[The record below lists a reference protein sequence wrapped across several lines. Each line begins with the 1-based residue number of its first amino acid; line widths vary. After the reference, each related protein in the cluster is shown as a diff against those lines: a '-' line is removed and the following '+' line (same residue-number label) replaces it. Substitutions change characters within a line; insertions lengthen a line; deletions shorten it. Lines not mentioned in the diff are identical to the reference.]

1 MKWGGIIF
9 VYRGTRIRP
18 WHLNL
23 IWMLKLFWALPFIL
37 AIGYYSYLNYEQFV
51 AMNYLSMIPVV
62 VFLVLIFPLVSFLHI
77 LAEDRIPLY
86 KRIYRL
92 WLTANFLNE
101 QGFYYEKAS
110 RKQGGSSM
118 KKFPKVYLKQG
129 KYDLRLYLGTQGSK
143 FQDRFSRIGSELET
157 TYFMDF
163 MNKIDEEKFVVYELA
178 YSAFLNRIE
187 AKDVVLND
195 KYELV
200 LSKVVKWSMTENP
213 HMLIVG
219 GTGGGKT
226 VLLREILVG
235 LAKKCVVYLGD
246 PKRADF
252 VPLGDLD
259 IFKGRV
265 FFEKEDI
272 AQMVAD
278 FKQTMNYRY
287 DYMRAEMKKRGERE
301 LGRFYEY
308 GLEPNILMVDEWNA
322 LMASLNRN
330 AKIGGQMIDD
340 LLEIILKGRQVGSY
354 VILAM
359 QKPTYDDLPTKLR
372 DNMMHHISMGRLSDS
387 GYQMTFGD
395 ENANKKFRFIERL
408 NGKKVYGRG
417 YSGIFGLPAQE
428 FYAPNLTKD
437 FSFFDVFETYSRIE
451 NPHEPNYQGDVDSED
466 DVETQDDIALDES
479 IELPIQSLSDSSY
492 FKTIGEFSKSIGKS
506 FGQIKNVIDVIEKG
520 GFKEFKRDNG
530 KVVLTEEDCLLLEG
544 LFDSF
549 ETFDG
554 TWKEMVSIHFDRDA
568 FN

>member
-1 MKWGGIIF
+1 
-9 VYRGTRIRP
+9 
-18 WHLNL
+18 
-23 IWMLKLFWALPFIL
+23 MLKLFWAMPFVL
-37 AIGYYSYLNYEQFV
+37 AIGYYSCLNYEQFV
-51 AMNYLSMIPVV
+51 AMNYVSMIP
-62 VFLVLIFPLVSFLHI
+62 LVLFVILIYPLVTFLHVFV
-77 LAEDRIPLY
+77 EDRVAFY

-110 RKQGGSSM
+110 RKQGGRSR

-213 HMLIVG
+213 HLLIVG

-272 AQMVAD
+272 AKMVAD
-278 FKQTMNYRY
+278 FKQTMNNRY

-428 FYAPNLTKD
+428 FYAPNLTKG

-466 DVETQDDIALDES
+466 DVESQGDIALDES
-479 IELPIQSLSDSSY
+479 IDLPVQSLSDSSDL
-492 FKTIGEFSKSIGKS
+492 KTIGELSKSIDKS

-520 GFKEFKRDNG
+520 GFKKFKRDNG
-530 KVVLTEEDCLLLEG
+530 KVVLSEDDCLLLEG

-549 ETFDG
+549 ESFDG
-554 TWKEMVSIHFDRDA
+554 TWKEMVSIHFDSDA
-568 FN
+568 VN

>member
-1 MKWGGIIF
+1 MKWGGTIF

-62 VFLVLIFPLVSFLHI
+62 VFLVLIYPLVSFLHV

-101 QGFYYEKAS
+101 QCFYYEKAS
-110 RKQGGSSM
+110 RKQGGRSK

-178 YSAFLNRIE
+178 YSAYLNRIE
-187 AKDVVLND
+187 VKDVVLND

-200 LSKVVKWSMTENP
+200 LSKAVKWSIIENP
-213 HMLIVG
+213 HLLIVG

-278 FKQTMNYRY
+278 FKQTMNNRY
-287 DYMRAEMKKRGERE
+287 DYMRAEMKKRGERD

-308 GLEPNILMVDEWNA
+308 GLEPNFLMVDEWNA

-330 AKIGGQMIDD
+330 AKVGGQMIDD
-340 LLEIILKGRQVGSY
+340 LLEVILKGRQVGCN

-428 FYAPNLTKD
+428 FYAPNLTKG

-451 NPHEPNYQGDVDSED
+451 NPLEPNYQGDVDSED
-466 DVETQDDIALDES
+466 DVETQDLIDLDES
-479 IELPIQSLSDSSY
+479 IDLPIQSLSDSSY
-492 FKTIGEFSKSIGKS
+492 FKTIGELSKSIGKS
-506 FGQIKNVIDVIEKG
+506 FGQIKNVVDVIEKG

-530 KVVLTEEDCLLLEG
+530 KVVLSEDDCLLLEG

-549 ETFDG
+549 ESFDG
-554 TWKEMVSIHFDRDA
+554 TWKEMVSIHFDSDA
-568 FN
+568 VN

>member
-1 MKWGGIIF
+1 MEWGGIIF

-23 IWMLKLFWALPFIL
+23 IWILKLFWALPFVL

-62 VFLVLIFPLVSFLHI
+62 VFLVLIYPLVSFLHV
-77 LAEDRIPLY
+77 LAEDRVPLY

-110 RKQGGSSM
+110 RKQGGRSR

-157 TYFMDF
+157 TFFMDF

-195 KYELV
+195 NYELV

-213 HMLIVG
+213 HLLIVG

-235 LAKKCVVYLGD
+235 LLKKCIVYIGD

-252 VPLGDLD
+252 VPMEDLD
-259 IFKGRV
+259 VLKGRV

-272 AQMVAD
+272 AKMVAD
-278 FKQTMNYRY
+278 FKQTMNNRY

-301 LGRFYEY
+301 LGRFDTY
-308 GLEPNILMVDEWNA
+308 GLKPTILMIDEWNA

-330 AKIGGQMIDD
+330 AKVGGQMIDD

-428 FYAPNLTKD
+428 FYAPNLTKG

-466 DVETQDDIALDES
+466 DVETQVLIDLDES
-479 IELPIQSLSDSSY
+479 IDLPIRGVSDLTE
-492 FKTIGEFSKSIGKS
+492 FKTIFELSKSIGKS
-506 FGQIKNVIDVIEKG
+506 FGQIKKLIDVIEKG
-520 GFKEFKRDNG
+520 GFKKFKRDNG

-549 ETFDG
+549 ESFDG

-568 FN
+568 DN

>member
-1 MKWGGIIF
+1 
-9 VYRGTRIRP
+9 
-18 WHLNL
+18 
-23 IWMLKLFWALPFIL
+23 MLKLFWALPFIL
-37 AIGYYSYLNYEQFV
+37 AIAYYSYLNYEQFV
-51 AMNYLSMIPVV
+51 ALNYLSMIPVV
-62 VFLVLIFPLVSFLHI
+62 VFLILIYPLVSFLHI
-77 LAEDRIPLY
+77 LAEDRIVLY

-101 QGFYYEKAS
+101 QGFYYEKSS
-110 RKQGGSSM
+110 RKQGGRNK
-118 KKFPKVYLKQG
+118 KKFPRVYLKQG

-143 FQDRFSRIGSELET
+143 FQERFSRIGSELET

-187 AKDVVLND
+187 AKDVYLND
-195 KYELV
+195 NYELI
-200 LSKVVKWSMTENP
+200 LSKVVSWSMTENP
-213 HMLIVG
+213 HLLIVG

-226 VLLREILVG
+226 VLLREILIG
-235 LAKKCVVYLGD
+235 LAKKCIVYIGD

-252 VPLGDLD
+252 VPLEDLD
-259 IFKGRV
+259 IFRGRV

-272 AQMVAD
+272 AKMVGD
-278 FKQTMNYRY
+278 FKQTMNNRY
-287 DYMRAEMKKRGERE
+287 DYMRKIAKERGERE
-301 LGRFYEY
+301 LGRFDTY
-308 GLEPNILMVDEWNA
+308 GLKPTILMIDEWNA

-330 AKIGGQMIDD
+330 VKIGGQMIDD

-428 FYAPNLTKD
+428 FYAPNLTSG

-451 NPHEPNYQGDVDSED
+451 NPHEPNYQGDNVKED
-466 DVETQDDIALDES
+466 DVKVQEDIELDDS
-479 IELPIQSLSDSSY
+479 IDLPIQGVSDLTE
-492 FKTIGEFSKSIGKS
+492 FKTIFELSKSIGKS
-506 FGQIKNVIDVIEKG
+506 FGQIKKLIDVIEKG
-520 GFKEFKRDNG
+520 GFKKFKRDNG

-549 ETFDG
+549 ESFDG
-554 TWKEMVSIHFDRDA
+554 TWKEMVSIHFDRDTV
-568 FN
+568 N

>member
-1 MKWGGIIF
+1 
-9 VYRGTRIRP
+9 
-18 WHLNL
+18 
-23 IWMLKLFWALPFIL
+23 MLKFFWALPFVL
-37 AIGYYSYLNYEQFV
+37 AIGYYSYLNCEQFV

-62 VFLVLIFPLVSFLHI
+62 VFLILIFPLVSFLHV

-110 RKQGGSSM
+110 RKQGGRSK

-157 TYFMDF
+157 TFFMDF

-195 KYELV
+195 NYELV

-213 HMLIVG
+213 HLLIVG

-235 LAKKCVVYLGD
+235 LLKKCIVYIGD

-252 VPLGDLD
+252 VPMEDLD
-259 IFKGRV
+259 VLKGRV

-272 AQMVAD
+272 AKMVAD
-278 FKQTMNYRY
+278 FKQTMNNRY

-301 LGRFYEY
+301 LGRFDTY
-308 GLEPNILMVDEWNA
+308 GLKPTILMIDEWNA

-330 AKIGGQMIDD
+330 AKVGGQMIDD

-428 FYAPNLTKD
+428 FYAPNLTKG

-451 NPHEPNYQGDVDSED
+451 NPHEPNYQGDVDGED
-466 DVETQDDIALDES
+466 DVETQVLIDLDES
-479 IELPIQSLSDSSY
+479 IDLPIRGVSDLTE
-492 FKTIGEFSKSIGKS
+492 FKTIFELSKSIGKS
-506 FGQIKNVIDVIEKG
+506 FGQIKKLIDVIEKG
-520 GFKEFKRDNG
+520 GFKKFKRDNG

-549 ETFDG
+549 ESFDG

-568 FN
+568 DN

>member
-1 MKWGGIIF
+1 
-9 VYRGTRIRP
+9 
-18 WHLNL
+18 
-23 IWMLKLFWALPFIL
+23 MLKLFWALPFVL

-62 VFLVLIFPLVSFLHI
+62 VFLVLIYPLVSFLHV

-110 RKQGGSSM
+110 GKQGGRSK

-195 KYELV
+195 NYELV

-213 HMLIVG
+213 HLLIVG

-235 LAKKCVVYLGD
+235 LLKKCIVYIGD

-252 VPLGDLD
+252 VPMEDLD
-259 IFKGRV
+259 VLKGRV

-272 AQMVAD
+272 AKMVGD
-278 FKQTMNYRY
+278 FKQTMNNRY
-287 DYMRAEMKKRGERE
+287 DYMRKIAKERSERE
-301 LGRFYEY
+301 LGRFDTY
-308 GLEPNILMVDEWNA
+308 GLKPTILMIDEWNA

-330 AKIGGQMIDD
+330 AKVGGQMIDD

-417 YSGIFGLPAQE
+417 YSAIFGLPAQE
-428 FYAPNLTKD
+428 FYAPNLTAG
-437 FSFFDVFETYSRIE
+437 FSFFDIFETYSRIE
-451 NPHEPNYQGDVDSED
+451 NPHEPNYQGDVDKED
-466 DVETQDDIALDES
+466 DVETQDLIDLDEP
-479 IELPIQSLSDSSY
+479 IDLPIQTLSDSTD
-492 FKTIGEFSKSIGKS
+492 FKTIGELSKSIGKS
-506 FGQIKNVIDVIEKG
+506 FGQIKKLIDVIEKG
-520 GFKEFKRDNG
+520 GFKKFKRDNG

-549 ETFDG
+549 ESFDG

-568 FN
+568 DN

>member
-23 IWMLKLFWALPFIL
+23 IWMLKLFWAMPFVL

-62 VFLVLIFPLVSFLHI
+62 VFLVLIYPLVSFLHV

-101 QGFYYEKAS
+101 QGFYYEKVS
-110 RKQGGSSM
+110 RKQGGRSK

-129 KYDLRLYLGTQGSK
+129 KYELRVYLGTQGSK

-195 KYELV
+195 NYELV

-213 HMLIVG
+213 HLLIVG

-235 LAKKCVVYLGD
+235 LLKKCIVYICD

-252 VPLGDLD
+252 VPMEDLD
-259 IFKGRV
+259 VLKGRV

-272 AQMVAD
+272 AKMVAD
-278 FKQTMNYRY
+278 FKQTMNNRY

-301 LGRFYEY
+301 LGRFDTY
-308 GLEPNILMVDEWNA
+308 GLKPTILMIDEWNA

-330 AKIGGQMIDD
+330 AKVGGQMIDD

-428 FYAPNLTKD
+428 FYAPNLTKG

-466 DVETQDDIALDES
+466 DVETQVLIDLDES
-479 IELPIQSLSDSSY
+479 IDLPIRGVSDLTE
-492 FKTIGEFSKSIGKS
+492 FKTIFELSKSIGKS
-506 FGQIKNVIDVIEKG
+506 FGQIKKLIDVIEKG
-520 GFKEFKRDNG
+520 GFKKFKRDNG

-549 ETFDG
+549 ESFDG

-568 FN
+568 DN

>member
-1 MKWGGIIF
+1 MKWGGTIF

-51 AMNYLSMIPVV
+51 AMNYLSMILVV
-62 VFLVLIFPLVSFLHI
+62 VFLVLIYPLVSFLHV

-110 RKQGGSSM
+110 RKQGGRSK

-129 KYDLRLYLGTQGSK
+129 KYDLWLYLGTQGSK

-195 KYELV
+195 KYELI

-213 HMLIVG
+213 HLLIVG

-235 LAKKCVVYLGD
+235 LLKKCIVYIGD

-252 VPLGDLD
+252 VPMEDLGVL
-259 IFKGRV
+259 KGRV

-272 AQMVAD
+272 AKMVGD
-278 FKQTMNYRY
+278 FKQTMNNRY
-287 DYMRAEMKKRGERE
+287 DYMRKIAKERGERE
-301 LGRFYEY
+301 LGRFDTY
-308 GLEPNILMVDEWNA
+308 GLKPTILMIDEWNA

-330 AKIGGQMIDD
+330 AKVGGQMIDD

-428 FYAPNLTKD
+428 FYAPNLTAG
-437 FSFFDVFETYSRIE
+437 FSFFDIFETYSRIE
-451 NPHEPNYQGDVDSED
+451 NPHEPNYQGDVDKED
-466 DVETQDDIALDES
+466 DVETQDLIDLDEP
-479 IELPIQSLSDSSY
+479 IDLPIQTLSDSID
-492 FKTIGEFSKSIGKS
+492 FKTIGELSKSIGKS
-506 FGQIKNVIDVIEKG
+506 FGQIKKLIDVIEKG
-520 GFKEFKRDNG
+520 GFKKFKRDNG

-549 ETFDG
+549 ESFGG

-568 FN
+568 DN

>member
-1 MKWGGIIF
+1 
-9 VYRGTRIRP
+9 
-18 WHLNL
+18 
-23 IWMLKLFWALPFIL
+23 MLKLFWALPFIL
-37 AIGYYSYLNYEQFV
+37 AIGFYSYLNYEQFV

-62 VFLVLIFPLVSFLHI
+62 VFLILIYPLVSFLHV

-110 RKQGGSSM
+110 RKQGGRSR
-118 KKFPKVYLKQG
+118 KKFPRVFLKQG
-129 KYDLRLYLGTQGSK
+129 KYDLRLYLATQGNK
-143 FQDRFSRIGSELET
+143 FQERFSRVGSELET

-187 AKDVVLND
+187 SKDVYLND
-195 KYELV
+195 NYELI

-213 HMLIVG
+213 HLLIVG

-235 LAKKCVVYLGD
+235 LAKECIVYIGD

-252 VPLGDLD
+252 VPLEDLD
-259 IFKGRV
+259 IFSGRV

-272 AQMVAD
+272 AQMISD
-278 FKQTMNYRY
+278 FKQTMNNRY
-287 DYMRAEMKKRGERE
+287 DFMRAEMKKRGERD

-308 GLEPNILMVDEWNA
+308 GLKPNILMVDEWNA
-322 LMASLNRN
+322 FIASLNRN
-330 AKIGGQMIDD
+330 VRLSGQMMDD

-372 DNMMHHISMGRLSDS
+372 DSMMHRISMGRLSDS

-428 FYAPNLTKD
+428 FYAPNLTKG

-451 NPHEPNYQGDVDSED
+451 NPHEPDYQGGSDKED
-466 DVETQDDIALDES
+466 DVEKEEVLILDDS
-479 IELPIQSLSDSSY
+479 IDLPIQGVSDLTE
-492 FKTIGEFSKSIGKS
+492 FKTIFELSKSIGKS
-506 FGQIKNVIDVIEKG
+506 FGQIKKLIDVIEKG
-520 GFKEFKRDNG
+520 GFKKFKRDNG

-549 ETFDG
+549 ESFDG

-568 FN
+568 VN

>member
-23 IWMLKLFWALPFIL
+23 IWMLKLFWALPFVL

-62 VFLVLIFPLVSFLHI
+62 VFLVLIYPLVSFLHV

-110 RKQGGSSM
+110 RKQGGRS
-118 KKFPKVYLKQG
+118 KNKFPKVYLKQA

-195 KYELV
+195 NYELV

-213 HMLIVG
+213 HLLIVG

-235 LAKKCVVYLGD
+235 LLKKCIVYIGD

-252 VPLGDLD
+252 VPMEDLD
-259 IFKGRV
+259 VLKGRV

-272 AQMVAD
+272 AKMVGD
-278 FKQTMNYRY
+278 FKQTMNNRY
-287 DYMRAEMKKRGERE
+287 DYMRKIAKERGERE
-301 LGRFYEY
+301 LGRFDTY
-308 GLEPNILMVDEWNA
+308 GLKPTILMIDEWNA

-330 AKIGGQMIDD
+330 AKVGGQMIDD

-428 FYAPNLTKD
+428 FYAPNLTAG
-437 FSFFDVFETYSRIE
+437 FSFFDIFETYSRIE
-451 NPHEPNYQGDVDSED
+451 NPHEPNYQGDVVKED
-466 DVETQDDIALDES
+466 DVETQELIDLDEP
-479 IELPIQSLSDSSY
+479 IDLPIQSLSDTSD
-492 FKTIGEFSKSIGKS
+492 FKSIGELSKSIGKS
-506 FGQIKNVIDVIEKG
+506 FGQIKNVVDVIEKG

-530 KVVLTEEDCLLLEG
+530 KVVLTEDDCLLLEG

-549 ETFDG
+549 DSFDG
-554 TWKEMVSIHFDRDA
+554 TWKEMVSIHFDRDVV
-568 FN
+568 N

>member
-1 MKWGGIIF
+1 MKWGGTIF

-62 VFLVLIFPLVSFLHI
+62 VFLVLIYPLVSFLHV

-110 RKQGGSSM
+110 RKQGGRSK

-200 LSKVVKWSMTENP
+200 LSKVVNWSMTANP
-213 HMLIVG
+213 HLLIVG

-235 LAKKCVVYLGD
+235 LAKKCIVYIGD

-252 VPLGDLD
+252 VPLEDLD
-259 IFKGRV
+259 IFRGRV

-272 AQMVAD
+272 AKMVAD
-278 FKQTMNYRY
+278 FKQTMNNRY

-301 LGRFYEY
+301 LGRFDTY
-308 GLEPNILMVDEWNA
+308 GLKPTILMIDEWNA

-330 AKIGGQMIDD
+330 VKVGGQMIDD

-428 FYAPNLTKD
+428 FYAPNLTKG

-451 NPHEPNYQGDVDSED
+451 NPHEPNYQGDVVSED
-466 DVETQDDIALDES
+466 DVEKEEVLILDDS
-479 IELPIQSLSDSSY
+479 IDLPIQGVSDLTE
-492 FKTIGEFSKSIGKS
+492 FKTIFELSKSIGKS
-506 FGQIKNVIDVIEKG
+506 FGQIKKLIDVIEKG
-520 GFKEFKRDNG
+520 GFKKFKRDNG

-549 ETFDG
+549 ESFDG

-568 FN
+568 DN

>member
-1 MKWGGIIF
+1 
-9 VYRGTRIRP
+9 
-18 WHLNL
+18 
-23 IWMLKLFWALPFIL
+23 MLKLFWALPFIL
-37 AIGYYSYLNYEQFV
+37 AIGFYSYLNYEQFV
-51 AMNYLSMIPVV
+51 AMNYLSMVPVV
-62 VFLVLIFPLVSFLHI
+62 VFLILIYPLVSFLHI

-110 RKQGGSSM
+110 RKQGGRSR
-118 KKFPKVYLKQG
+118 KKFPRVFLKQG
-129 KYDLRLYLGTQGSK
+129 KYDLRLYLATQGNK
-143 FQDRFSRIGSELET
+143 FQERFSRVGSELET

-187 AKDVVLND
+187 AKDVYLND
-195 KYELV
+195 NYELI

-213 HMLIVG
+213 HLLIVG

-226 VLLREILVG
+226 VLLREILIG
-235 LAKKCVVYLGD
+235 LAEKCIVYIGD

-252 VPLGDLD
+252 VPLEDLD
-259 IFKGRV
+259 IFRGRV

-272 AQMVAD
+272 AKMVGD
-278 FKQTMNYRY
+278 FKQTMNNRY
-287 DYMRAEMKKRGERE
+287 DYMRKIAKERGERE
-301 LGRFYEY
+301 LGRFDTY
-308 GLEPNILMVDEWNA
+308 GLKPNILMIDEWNA
-322 LMASLNRN
+322 FMASLNRN
-330 AKIGGQMIDD
+330 VKIGGQMMDD

-372 DNMMHHISMGRLSDS
+372 DSMMHRISMGRLSDS
-387 GYQMTFGD
+387 GYLMTFGD

-428 FYAPNLTKD
+428 FYAPNLTSG

-451 NPHEPNYQGDVDSED
+451 NPHEPNYQGDNVKED
-466 DVETQDDIALDES
+466 DVKVQEDIEFDNS
-479 IELPIQSLSDSSY
+479 IDLPIQSVSDSSD
-492 FKTIGEFSKSIGKS
+492 FKTIGELSKSIGKS
-506 FGQIKNVIDVIEKG
+506 FGQIKKLIDVIEKG
-520 GFKEFKRDNG
+520 GFKKFKRDNG

-549 ETFDG
+549 ESFDG

-568 FN
+568 VN

>member
-1 MKWGGIIF
+1 
-9 VYRGTRIRP
+9 
-18 WHLNL
+18 
-23 IWMLKLFWALPFIL
+23 MLKLFWALPFIL
-37 AIGYYSYLNYEQFV
+37 AIGFYSYLNYEQFV

-62 VFLVLIFPLVSFLHI
+62 VFLILIYPLVSFLHI

-110 RKQGGSSM
+110 RKQGGKSR
-118 KKFPKVYLKQG
+118 KKFPRVFLKQG
-129 KYDLRLYLGTQGSK
+129 KYDLRLYLATQGNK
-143 FQDRFSRIGSELET
+143 FQERFSRIGSELET

-163 MNKIDEEKFVVYELA
+163 MNKIDEEKFVVYEFA

-187 AKDVVLND
+187 AKDVVLNE
-195 KYELV
+195 KYELI
-200 LSKVVKWSMTENP
+200 LSKVVSWSMTENP

-235 LAKKCVVYLGD
+235 LLKDCIVYIGD

-252 VPLGDLD
+252 VPLEDLEVL
-259 IFKGRV
+259 KGRV

-272 AQMVAD
+272 AKMVAD
-278 FKQTMNYRY
+278 FKQTMNNRY
-287 DYMRAEMKKRGERE
+287 DFMRAEMKKRGERD

-308 GLEPNILMVDEWNA
+308 GLKPTILMIDEWNA

-330 AKIGGQMIDD
+330 VKVGGQMIDD
-340 LLEIILKGRQVGSY
+340 LLEVILKGRQVGSY

-372 DNMMHHISMGRLSDS
+372 DNMMHHISMGRLSDN

-428 FYAPNLTKD
+428 FYAPNLTKG

-451 NPHEPNYQGDVDSED
+451 NPHEPDYQGGSDKED
-466 DVETQDDIALDES
+466 DVEKEEVLILDDS
-479 IELPIQSLSDSSY
+479 IDLPIQGVSDLTE
-492 FKTIGEFSKSIGKS
+492 FKTIFELSKSIGKS
-506 FGQIKNVIDVIEKG
+506 FGQIKKLIDVIEKG
-520 GFKEFKRDNG
+520 GFKKFKRDNG
-530 KVVLTEEDCLLLEG
+530 KVVLTEGGVLILTPI
-544 LFDSF
+544 F
-549 ETFDG
+549 
-554 TWKEMVSIHFDRDA
+554 
-568 FN
+568 

>member
-1 MKWGGIIF
+1 
-9 VYRGTRIRP
+9 
-18 WHLNL
+18 
-23 IWMLKLFWALPFIL
+23 MLKLFWALPFVL

-62 VFLVLIFPLVSFLHI
+62 VFLIMIYPLVSFLHI
-77 LAEDRIPLY
+77 LAEDRIPFY

-110 RKQGGSSM
+110 RKQGGRSR
-118 KKFPKVYLKQG
+118 KKFPRVYLKQG
-129 KYDLRLYLGTQGSK
+129 KYDLRLYLATQGNK
-143 FQDRFSRIGSELET
+143 FQERFSRIGSELET

-187 AKDVVLND
+187 AKDVVLNE
-195 KYELV
+195 KYELI

-213 HMLIVG
+213 HLLIVG

-235 LAKKCVVYLGD
+235 LAKKCAVYIGD

-252 VPLGDLD
+252 VTLEDLD
-259 IFKGRV
+259 IFRGRV

-272 AQMVAD
+272 AQMIAD
-278 FKQTMNYRY
+278 FKQTMNNRY
-287 DYMRAEMKKRGERE
+287 DFMRAEMKKRGERD

-308 GLEPNILMVDEWNA
+308 GLKPNILMVDEWNA
-322 LMASLNRN
+322 FIASLNRN
-330 AKIGGQMIDD
+330 ARVSGQMMDD

-372 DNMMHHISMGRLSDS
+372 DNMMHHISMGRLSES

-395 ENANKKFRFIERL
+395 ENVNKKFRYIERL

-417 YSGIFGLPAQE
+417 YTGIFGLPAQE
-428 FYAPNLTKD
+428 FYAPNLTSD
-437 FSFFDVFETYSRIE
+437 FSFFDVFESYSRIE
-451 NPHEPNYQGDVDSED
+451 NPHEPNYQGDDEIEDATVSQD
-466 DVETQDDIALDES
+466 DVVSDDS
-479 IELPIQSLSDSSY
+479 IELPIQAVFVSSDM
-492 FKTIGEFSKSIGKS
+492 KTIGDFSKSIGKS

-520 GFKEFKRDNG
+520 GYKEFRRDNG
-530 KVVLTEEDCLLLEG
+530 KVFLNEEDCLLLEG

-554 TWKEMVSIHFDRDA
+554 TWKEMIDIHFDGDA
-568 FN
+568 ND

>member
-23 IWMLKLFWALPFIL
+23 IWMLKLFWALPFVL

-62 VFLVLIFPLVSFLHI
+62 VFLVLIYPLVSFLHV
-77 LAEDRIPLY
+77 LVEDRIPLY

-110 RKQGGSSM
+110 RKQGGRSR

-195 KYELV
+195 NYELV
-200 LSKVVKWSMTENP
+200 LSKVVKWSMTANP
-213 HMLIVG
+213 HLLIVG

-235 LAKKCVVYLGD
+235 LAKKCIVYIGD

-252 VPLGDLD
+252 VPLEDLD
-259 IFKGRV
+259 IFRGRV

-278 FKQTMNYRY
+278 FKQTMNNRY

-301 LGRFYEY
+301 LGRFDTY
-308 GLEPNILMVDEWNA
+308 GLKPTILMIDEWNA

-330 AKIGGQMIDD
+330 AKVGGQMIDD

-428 FYAPNLTKD
+428 FYAPNLTKG

-451 NPHEPNYQGDVDSED
+451 NPHEPNYQGDVVKED
-466 DVETQDDIALDES
+466 DVETQELIDLDEP
-479 IELPIQSLSDSSY
+479 IDLPIQSLSDTSD
-492 FKTIGEFSKSIGKS
+492 FKSIGELSKSIGKS
-506 FGQIKNVIDVIEKG
+506 FGQIKNVVDVIEKG

-530 KVVLTEEDCLLLEG
+530 KVVLTEDDCLLLEG

-549 ETFDG
+549 DSFDG
-554 TWKEMVSIHFDRDA
+554 TWKEMVSIHFDSDA
-568 FN
+568 VN

>member
-1 MKWGGIIF
+1 MKWGGTIF

-51 AMNYLSMIPVV
+51 AMNYLSMIP
-62 VFLVLIFPLVSFLHI
+62 LVLFVILLYPLVTFLHVFV
-77 LAEDRIPLY
+77 EDRVAFY

-110 RKQGGSSM
+110 RKQGGRSR

-195 KYELV
+195 NYELV

-213 HMLIVG
+213 HLLIVG

-235 LAKKCVVYLGD
+235 LLKKCIVYIGD

-252 VPLGDLD
+252 VPMEDLD
-259 IFKGRV
+259 VLKGRV

-272 AQMVAD
+272 AKMVGD
-278 FKQTMNYRY
+278 FKQTMNNRY
-287 DYMRAEMKKRGERE
+287 DYMRKIAKERGERE
-301 LGRFYEY
+301 LGRFDTY
-308 GLEPNILMVDEWNA
+308 GLKPTILMIDEWNA

-330 AKIGGQMIDD
+330 AKVGGQMIDD

-428 FYAPNLTKD
+428 FYAPNLTAG
-437 FSFFDVFETYSRIE
+437 FSFFDIFETYSRIE
-451 NPHEPNYQGDVDSED
+451 NPHEPNYQGDVVKED
-466 DVETQDDIALDES
+466 DVETQELIDLDEP
-479 IELPIQSLSDSSY
+479 IDLPIQSLSDTSD
-492 FKTIGEFSKSIGKS
+492 FKSIGELSKSIGKS
-506 FGQIKNVIDVIEKG
+506 FGQIKNVVDVIEKG

-530 KVVLTEEDCLLLEG
+530 KVVLTEDDCLLLEG

-549 ETFDG
+549 DSFDG
-554 TWKEMVSIHFDRDA
+554 TWKEMVSIHFDSDA
-568 FN
+568 VN

>member
-1 MKWGGIIF
+1 MKWGGTIF

-51 AMNYLSMIPVV
+51 AMNYLSMIPVL
-62 VFLVLIFPLVSFLHI
+62 VFLVLIYPLVSFLHV

-110 RKQGGSSM
+110 RKQGGRSR

-157 TYFMDF
+157 TFFMDF

-195 KYELV
+195 NYELV

-213 HMLIVG
+213 HLLIVG

-235 LAKKCVVYLGD
+235 LLKKCIVYIGD

-252 VPLGDLD
+252 VPMEDLD
-259 IFKGRV
+259 VLKGRV

-272 AQMVAD
+272 AKMVAD
-278 FKQTMNYRY
+278 FKQTMNNRY

-301 LGRFYEY
+301 LGRFDTY
-308 GLEPNILMVDEWNA
+308 GLKPTILMIDEWNA

-330 AKIGGQMIDD
+330 AKVGGQMIDD

-428 FYAPNLTKD
+428 FYAPNLTAG

-451 NPHEPNYQGDVDSED
+451 NPHEPNYQGDVVSED
-466 DVETQDDIALDES
+466 DVETQVLIDLDES
-479 IELPIQSLSDSSY
+479 IDLPIRGVSDLTE
-492 FKTIGEFSKSIGKS
+492 FKTIFELSKSIGKS
-506 FGQIKNVIDVIEKG
+506 FGQIKKLIDVIEKG
-520 GFKEFKRDNG
+520 GFKKFKRDNG

-549 ETFDG
+549 ESFDG

-568 FN
+568 DN

>member
-1 MKWGGIIF
+1 MPF
-9 VYRGTRIRP
+9 V
-18 WHLNL
+18 
-23 IWMLKLFWALPFIL
+23 L

-51 AMNYLSMIPVV
+51 AMNYLNMIP
-62 VFLVLIFPLVSFLHI
+62 LVLFVILIYPLVTFLHI

-110 RKQGGSSM
+110 RKQGGRSK

-200 LSKVVKWSMTENP
+200 LSKAVKWSIIENP
-213 HMLIVG
+213 HLLIVG

-278 FKQTMNYRY
+278 FKQTMNNRY
-287 DYMRAEMKKRGERE
+287 DYMRAEMKKRGERD

-308 GLEPNILMVDEWNA
+308 GLEPNFLMVDEWNA

-330 AKIGGQMIDD
+330 AKVGGQMIDD
-340 LLEIILKGRQVGSY
+340 LLEVILKGRQVGCN

-428 FYAPNLTKD
+428 FYAPNLTKG
-437 FSFFDVFETYSRIE
+437 FSFFDVFETYSRVE
-451 NPHEPNYQGDVDSED
+451 NPLEPNYQGDVDSED
-466 DVETQDDIALDES
+466 DVETQDLIDLDES
-479 IELPIQSLSDSSY
+479 FDLPIQSLSDSSDL
-492 FKTIGEFSKSIGKS
+492 KTIGELSKSIGKS
-506 FGQIKNVIDVIEKG
+506 FGQIKKLIDVIEKG
-520 GFKEFKRDNG
+520 GFKKFKRDSG

-549 ETFDG
+549 ESFDG
-554 TWKEMVSIHFDRDA
+554 TWKEMVSIHFDRDTD
-568 FN
+568 N